1 MESEA
6 SILWGV
12 LFGAIGTGYFI
23 YGKNQRSPVPLVC
36 GVALFIFPYFM
47 PNAWVLVIVGVAIM
61 AVPRFLQL

>member
-1 MESEA
+1 VDSEA

-36 GVALFIFPYFM
+36 GVALVLLPYFM
-47 PNAWVLVIVGVAIM
+47 PNAWVLVLVGVVIM